1 MDTEEESIKF
11 LQEHMDTTFKDIM
24 HTYIVKDLYW
34 MDDDPNNIRAIANMF
49 HPENNSLNNLVV
61 LFPPFHSSLD

>member
-1 MDTEEESIKF
+1 
-11 LQEHMDTTFKDIM
+11 MDTTFKDIM

-61 LFPPFHSSLD
+61 LFPPFHTSLD

>member
-1 MDTEEESIKF
+1 MDIEEESIKF
-11 LQEHMDTTFKDIM
+11 IQEHMDTTFKEIM

-49 HPENNSLNNLVV
+49 CPENNLLNNLVV
-61 LFPPFHSSLD
+61 LFPPFQSSLD